1 MSFFQHLRIRTK
13 ILIGATLVLLIVVS
27 MSGLVY
33 HGILVSQTR
42 DQAVAHTME
51 IISAIDDVQLQI
63 TNMEAGY
70 RGFLIVGDDTFLG
83 PYTTGYQSY
92 SRTYA
97 RLRELVG
104 DDPRPFDQLIQID
117 RAVQRWHNGVL
128 ESGIQIRR
136 LINGTNN
143 AALTAFTN
151 TDSTGRHAFED
162 LRARVA
168 ALRAVEAEHSAAQRQ
183 EAEVA
188 ALNLQTTL
196 WIGSGLAIVASLGL
210 LGLLATRLARR
221 VGVVTQAAVHMADG
235 ERTARCNLPPARDE
249 VGQLAAAFNTMAAI
263 IEQHTT
269 DLQTQYVVADAARRE
284 AESAHAQVADQLAVI
299 TAQQAVI
306 RDMSVPVLP
315 LSPTTLV
322 MPLVGALDSARLG
335 LLHTQALQALE
346 QTAARQLLLDIT
358 GVPVV
363 DTQVAQGLLQLV
375 QMARLMGADVDIVG
389 VRPEVAQTIVSL
401 GLNLSEIR
409 THSSLQQGIGSLL

>member
-1 MSFFQHLRIRTK
+1 MSFFRHLRIRTK
-13 ILIGATLVLLIVVS
+13 ILLCAILVLVIVVS
-27 MSGLVY
+27 MSGVVY
-33 HGILVSQTR
+33 RGILVSQTR
-42 DQAVAHTME
+42 DQAVAHTTE

-63 TNMEAGY
+63 VNMEMGY
-70 RGFLIVGDDTFLG
+70 RGFLIIGDDAFLA

-104 DDPRPFDQLIQID
+104 DDAQPFDQLIQID
-117 RAVQRWHNGVL
+117 RAVQRWHNGIL
-128 ESGIQIRR
+128 ESGIQVRR

-143 AALTAFTN
+143 AAFTAFTT
-151 TDSTGRHAFED
+151 TDSTSQHAFED

-168 ALRAVEAEHSAAQRQ
+168 ALRAVEVARSTAQRQ
-183 EAEVA
+183 EAEAA
-188 ALNLQTTL
+188 ALNLQATL
-196 WIGSGLAIVASLGL
+196 WIGSVLAIVASLGL
-210 LGLLATRLARR
+210 LGLLATNLARR
-221 VGVVTQAAVHMADG
+221 VGVVTQAAIHMADG
-235 ERTARCNLPPARDE
+235 ERTARCDLRPARDE

-269 DLQTQYVVADAARRE
+269 DLQAQYAVAHATRCE
-284 AESAHAQVADQLAVI
+284 AETAHAQLADQLAVI

-346 QTAARQLLLDIT
+346 HTAARQLLLDIT

-375 QMARLMGADVDIVG
+375 EMARLMGADVNIVG

-409 THSSLQQGIGSLL
+409 TYSSLQQGISTVL